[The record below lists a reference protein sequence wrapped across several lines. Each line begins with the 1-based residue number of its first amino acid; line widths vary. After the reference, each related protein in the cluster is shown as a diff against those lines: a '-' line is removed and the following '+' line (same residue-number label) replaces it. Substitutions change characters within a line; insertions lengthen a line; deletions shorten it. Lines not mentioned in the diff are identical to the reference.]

1 LPLLAPRRQGLSLQD
16 ACGGLFLEK
25 SPLAASCSGKTKDIQ
40 EFSISG
46 CSQKHSNLFKAKNA
60 SSDIIFPTG
69 K

>member
-46 CSQKHSNLFKAKNA
+46 CSREQPESLNNKPNLSF
-60 SSDIIFPTG
+60 SVPP
-69 K
+69 